1 MKSVKK
7 LNIYDEPHI
16 QRFGSRMNSLR
27 AAVLGSNDGII
38 STAGL
43 VVGVAGATS
52 SAPALIT
59 AGVAGVVAGA
69 LSMAAGEFIS
79 VSSQRDVQKVQLE
92 TERKQLETNPVEEF
106 EELIQMYQIKGLTRS
121 TAEKVASELSKNDA
135 FSAHVAIELNIDPTD
150 LTNPWHAAIAS
161 TLSFTI
167 GAIIPLVT
175 IVLSPHSYKI
185 INTFIAVV
193 IALVITGSLSAQISG
208 ANKGKA
214 ILRVLI
220 GGMLAMIIT
229 YAIGRL
235 IGSSHL

>member
-1 MKSVKK
+1 MKSAKN
-7 LNIYDEPHI
+7 LNIYDGPHI
-16 QRFGSRMNSLR
+16 QRFGSKMNSLR

-52 SAPALIT
+52 SSSALIT

-79 VSSQRDVQKVQLE
+79 VSSQRDVQRVQLE

-106 EELIQMYQIKGLTRS
+106 EELIQMYELKGLSRS
-121 TAEKVASELSKNDA
+121 TAEKVAGELSKIDA
-135 FSAHVAIELNIDPTD
+135 FSAHAAIELNIDPTD

-161 TLSFTI
+161 TLSFAI
-167 GAIIPLVT
+167 GAIIPLIT

-185 INTFIAVV
+185 ENTFIAVI
-193 IALVITGSLSAQISG
+193 IALIITGSISAHISG

-220 GGMLAMIIT
+220 GGILAMVIT
-229 YAIGRL
+229 YGIGRL
-235 IGSSHL
+235 IGSAHY